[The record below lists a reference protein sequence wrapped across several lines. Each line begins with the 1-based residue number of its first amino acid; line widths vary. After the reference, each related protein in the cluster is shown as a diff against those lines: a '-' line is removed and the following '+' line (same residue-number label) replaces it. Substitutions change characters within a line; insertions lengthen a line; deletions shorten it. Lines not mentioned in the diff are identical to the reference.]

1 MGTRIKLA
9 VFASG
14 TGSNLAALIKDYQ
27 AGKLNADIVRVVVD
41 RKRAGAIAIAQAAN
55 IPVTYFNYR
64 EYESR
69 EAVEADM
76 INLLANDEVTGILL
90 AGYMRILTPKLVQAF
105 EQRIINIHPALLPSF
120 PGNNAIEDAFIAGVK
135 VTGVTIHF
143 VDTGV
148 DSGQIIAQAPV
159 LINETD
165 TLDTL
170 TEKIHTQEHQ
180 LYPKTVAELVEKGAF
195 KK

>member
-14 TGSNLAALIKDYQ
+14 TGSNLAALIKAYQ
-27 AGKLNADIVRVVVD
+27 ADKLNADIVRVVVD
-41 RKRAGAIAIAQAAN
+41 RKRAGAITIAQSAN

-76 INLLANDEVTGILL
+76 IKLLANDGVTGILL

-105 EQRIINIHPALLPSF
+105 DQRIINIHPALLPSF
-120 PGNNAIEDAFIAGVK
+120 PGNNAIEEAFETGVK

-159 LINETD
+159 LINVTD
-165 TLDTL
+165 TLDSL
-170 TEKIHTQEHQ
+170 TEKIHIQEHQ
-180 LYPKTVAELVEKGAF
+180 LYPKTVVELVEKGAF
-195 KK
+195 TK